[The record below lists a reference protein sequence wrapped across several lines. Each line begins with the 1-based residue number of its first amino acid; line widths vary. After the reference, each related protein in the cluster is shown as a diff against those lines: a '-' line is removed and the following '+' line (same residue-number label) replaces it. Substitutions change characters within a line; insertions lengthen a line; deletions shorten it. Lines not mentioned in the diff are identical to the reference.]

1 VRLTQGPAER
11 HLLGAGKAQRLE
23 APDETWAPP
32 GQSIDEV
39 ALRAASVDGGCV
51 DHGRNEQRELP
62 ARALPPVRIR
72 EVPIGD
78 AGSFTPR
85 RELPLVAPPR
95 AAPRI
100 EPEEVRMA
108 MKEQL
113 GRIDRAQQSH
123 EKLAVAA
130 ATVKKY
136 GEDQSSSLASMIAFW
151 AFFSIF
157 PLFLVLVTILGY
169 VLPADRR
176 TDVLGRVASS
186 FPLLHPSTVGS
197 LTGSWWP
204 ILVGGLSALWAGS
217 AVVRMTQQAFDEV
230 WEIPHRD
237 RPGLAEQVRRSLFA
251 LGTIGFGLVVAT
263 IMAGYVTGRDTGV
276 DLGWY
281 GRLGGYL
288 IALALDVGLFV
299 IVFRMLTRRDVSFRE
314 VLPGALLAG
323 GAFFVLQLISSL
335 IISRYVSKAQGT
347 YGSFATVITIL
358 WWFYLQAQ
366 ITLLGAQLNV
376 VLTERLYPRR
386 LVGGPETDADH
397 RALQQY
403 ADKATYY

>member
-1 VRLTQGPAER
+1 
-11 HLLGAGKAQRLE
+11 
-23 APDETWAPP
+23 
-32 GQSIDEV
+32 
-39 ALRAASVDGGCV
+39 
-51 DHGRNEQRELP
+51 
-62 ARALPPVRIR
+62 
-72 EVPIGD
+72 
-78 AGSFTPR
+78 
-85 RELPLVAPPR
+85 
-95 AAPRI
+95 
-100 EPEEVRMA
+100 MA
-108 MKEQL
+108 IKEQL

-176 TDVLGRVASS
+176 ADVLGRVASS

-204 ILVGGLSALWAGS
+204 ILLGGLTALWAGL
-217 AVVRMTQQAFDEV
+217 AVVRMSQQAFDEV
-230 WEIPHRD
+230 WEIPRSD
-237 RPGLAEQVRRSLFA
+237 RPGLVEQVRRSLFA

-263 IMAGYVTGRDTGV
+263 IMSGYVTGRDTGV

-281 GRLGGYL
+281 GRLAGYL
-288 IALALDVGLFV
+288 ITLALDVGLFV
-299 IVFRMLTRRDVSFRE
+299 IAFRMLTRRDVTFRE

-335 IISRYVSKAQGT
+335 IISRYLGKAQGT

-358 WWFYLQAQ
+358 FWFYLQAQ
-366 ITLLGAQLNV
+366 IMLLGAQLNV

-397 RALQQY
+397 RALQLY
-403 ADKATYY
+403 ADKATYYEEQEVEMRLGQKQDERQVPAR

>member
-1 VRLTQGPAER
+1 
-11 HLLGAGKAQRLE
+11 
-23 APDETWAPP
+23 
-32 GQSIDEV
+32 
-39 ALRAASVDGGCV
+39 
-51 DHGRNEQRELP
+51 
-62 ARALPPVRIR
+62 
-72 EVPIGD
+72 
-78 AGSFTPR
+78 
-85 RELPLVAPPR
+85 
-95 AAPRI
+95 
-100 EPEEVRMA
+100 MA
-108 MKEQL
+108 ITDQL
-113 GRIDRAQQSH
+113 ARIDRAQQSH

-136 GEDQSSSLASMIAFW
+136 GEDQSSSLASTIAFW

-176 TDVLGRVASS
+176 ADVLGRVASF

-197 LTGSWWP
+197 LSGSWWP
-204 ILVGGLSALWAGS
+204 ILIGGVTALWAGS
-217 AVVRMTQQAFDEV
+217 AVVRMSQQAFDEV
-230 WEIPHRD
+230 WEVPRKY

-251 LGTIGFGLVVAT
+251 LVTIGFGLVVAT
-263 IMAGYVTGRDTGV
+263 IMSGYVTGRDTGI

-288 IALALDVGLFV
+288 ISLALDVGLFV
-299 IVFRMLTRRDVSFRE
+299 IAFRMLTKRENTLRD

-335 IISRYVSKAQGT
+335 IISRYLGKAQGT

-376 VLTERLYPRR
+376 VLAERLYPRT
-386 LVGGPETDADH
+386 LVGGPETDADQ
-397 RALQQY
+397 RTLQHY
-403 ADKATYY
+403 ANKATYYEEQEIEMRLGGTRAERRARTP

>member
-1 VRLTQGPAER
+1 
-11 HLLGAGKAQRLE
+11 
-23 APDETWAPP
+23 
-32 GQSIDEV
+32 
-39 ALRAASVDGGCV
+39 
-51 DHGRNEQRELP
+51 
-62 ARALPPVRIR
+62 
-72 EVPIGD
+72 
-78 AGSFTPR
+78 
-85 RELPLVAPPR
+85 
-95 AAPRI
+95 
-100 EPEEVRMA
+100 MA
-108 MKEQL
+108 IKEQL
-113 GRIDRAQQSH
+113 GRIDRAQESH

-176 TDVLGRVASS
+176 ADVLERVASS
-186 FPLLHPSTVGS
+186 FPLLDPSTVGS

-204 ILVGGLSALWAGS
+204 ILLGGLTALWAGL
-217 AVVRMTQQAFDEV
+217 AVVRMSQQAFDEV
-230 WEIPHRD
+230 WEIPRSD
-237 RPGLAEQVRRSLFA
+237 RPGLVEQVRRSLFA

-263 IMAGYVTGRDTGV
+263 IMSGYVTGRDTGV

-281 GRLGGYL
+281 GRLAGYL
-288 IALALDVGLFV
+288 ITLALDVGLFV
-299 IVFRMLTRRDVSFRE
+299 IAFRMLTRRDVTFRE

-335 IISRYVSKAQGT
+335 IISRYLGKAQGT

-358 WWFYLQAQ
+358 FWFYLQAQ
-366 ITLLGAQLNV
+366 IMLLGAQLNV

-397 RALQQY
+397 RALQLY
-403 ADKATYY
+403 ADKATYYEEQEVEMRLGQKQHERQAPAR